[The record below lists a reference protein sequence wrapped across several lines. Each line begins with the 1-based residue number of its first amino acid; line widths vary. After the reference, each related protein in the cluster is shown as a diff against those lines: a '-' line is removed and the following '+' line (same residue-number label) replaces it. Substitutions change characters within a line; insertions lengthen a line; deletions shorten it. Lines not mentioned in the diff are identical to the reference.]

1 MNDDELVE
9 LLIRLVVAVEDM
21 RDSVGTIADA
31 INLEYFESAND
42 D

>member
-1 MNDDELVE
+1 MDDAELTE
-9 LLIRLVVAVEDM
+9 LLIRLVSAVEDL

-31 INLEYFESAND
+31 IDLEYFESAND